1 MAKKY
6 WLFKSEPDVYPLEA
20 LAKEKGQTTLW
31 DGIRNYQA
39 RNTLRDDVQVGDG
52 VLFYHSR
59 VNPMAVVGTATVTRA
74 GYPDPTQFDP
84 KAKKFDP
91 KAKRD
96 NPTWYVVDIKLDQV
110 FENPVTLKEMRDMK
124 ALEGMVLLAKGSR
137 LSVQPVSKQ
146 QWTAITNRGFG

>member
-6 WLFKSEPDVYPLEA
+6 WLFKSEPDVYPISA
-20 LAKEKGQTTLW
+20 LADEKGQTTYW

-52 VLFYHSR
+52 ILYYHSR

-84 KAKKFDP
+84 KEKKFDP
-91 KAKRD
+91 KAKRE
-96 NPTWYVVDIKLDQV
+96 NPTWYVVDIKLDRI
-110 FENPVTLKEMRDMK
+110 FETPVTLKEMRDIK

-137 LSVQPVSKQ
+137 LSVQPVRKKE
-146 QWTAITNRGFG
+146 WTAILKRGIG